1 MTTKR
6 SETVGYVCVYSLAG
20 TSDTRW
26 RTDEDTLSSIRTMI
40 ERRTDLINPE
50 ILKVTTTDE
59 QVPLED
65 TSTEDD
71 MKSINEAIK
80 EENGLC
86 CEVIWSAMQCLK
98 ADPRTSIPDAIEYG
112 FGEWVK

>member
-1 MTTKR
+1 
-6 SETVGYVCVYSLAG
+6 VG
-20 TSDTRW
+20 SDLTCRW
-26 RTDEDTLSSIRTMI
+26 RTDENTLSGIREMI
-40 ERRTDLINPE
+40 KLRTDLVNPE

-65 TSTEDD
+65 TSTEDA
-71 MKSINEAIK
+71 MKSISEAIN

-112 FGEWVK
+112 FGEWIK